1 MTTECKDL
9 CSAIKHR
16 GNAMTDS
23 MAFAL
28 SLLYSCALKQK
39 LHLKKETLW
48 NLNQFFFNQGHFL
61 NILK

>member
-1 MTTECKDL
+1 
-9 CSAIKHR
+9 
-16 GNAMTDS
+16 MTDS

-28 SLLYSCALKQK
+28 PLLYPCALKQK